1 MGGEGP
7 GVVGE
12 ADVEIEEVAA
22 RLDRLKA
29 SLGGGYWQDPS
40 VRDLQKRLR
49 HLVGT
54 YAAWGGDK
62 PPMHRRARQ
71 AAAYQSRFARLLW
84 PGRDDD

>member
-1 MGGEGP
+1 M
-7 GVVGE
+7 GE
-12 ADVEIEEVAA
+12 ADAEIEDVAA

-29 SLGGGYWQDPS
+29 SLGGGYWQDAT
-40 VRDLQKRLR
+40 VCDLQKRLR

-54 YAAWGGDK
+54 YAAWGEDK